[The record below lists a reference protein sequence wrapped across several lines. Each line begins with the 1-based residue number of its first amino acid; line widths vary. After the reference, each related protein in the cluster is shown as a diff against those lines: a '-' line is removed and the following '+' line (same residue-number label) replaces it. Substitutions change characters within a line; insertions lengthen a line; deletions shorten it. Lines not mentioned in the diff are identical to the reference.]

1 MVTWLV
7 SYVDD
12 FMEIT
17 ASHVLKTWPRRC
29 HTHACMLTQIPTHL
43 YWENNLNNNLQKQ
56 YAVLDSETPAAL
68 KRSERCRRWQ
78 KSSDSGE
85 CLLFCVSFLS
95 PLWRVDISFI
105 PSCLL
110 HLCPFCLLSCF
121 FHLLP
126 RLPVIRINLVM
137 VSVLLITQM
146 AMVRILKLDALFFTS
161 TNSVSLFKCY
171 SVQSILPK
179 CVTIQSLKMHKMP
192 EKGNNWSYA
201 NVSLDVNVIVTWR
214 LVIIHYSDIFQRPVK
229 KEIKKASIS

>member
-1 MVTWLV
+1 
-7 SYVDD
+7 
-12 FMEIT
+12 
-17 ASHVLKTWPRRC
+17 
-29 HTHACMLTQIPTHL
+29 MLTQILTHL

-95 PLWRVDISFI
+95 PLWWVDISFI

-137 VSVLLITQM
+137 VSVLSITQM

-201 NVSLDVNVIVTWR
+201 KCILRCECHSNMTIG
-214 LVIIHYSDIFQRPVK
+214 DITLQWYLP
-229 KEIKKASIS
+229 KASEKRNKESKYFLAAKCVLWFKQ